1 MKYAKELEFFQKI
14 LDNYRINS
22 CIIADGD
29 TSYRMADRGLRD
41 SLGLSKDYDQLFCTH
56 HETLTENTIF
66 LLTDSFNCNYIFILL
81 PETDNKKTFIAG
93 PYIDREFT
101 QQMIIDA
108 TNQYDISP
116 VFSSQI
122 EKYYTTIPVYAD
134 KDIVSSLFISLAEL
148 LWGSMDN
155 FAVKDLSLIMPKKN
169 FPEIVE
175 HLGSRVDDPL
185 LAMQMLESRYE
196 GERKLMQAVSQGI
209 AHKAEQMISNS
220 SELML
225 EMRVEDPVRNMKN
238 YVIVANVLLRKA
250 VEQGGVHPFYIDGV
264 SSDFAKKVEKI
275 KSVQEGIDMM
285 HDMIYKYCA
294 LVKKYSMKNY
304 SLLVQKVITII
315 DSDLTADLSLSSQ
328 AEMLNVNA
336 SYLSTLFK
344 KEMGMTL
351 TEYVTKKRIEYAS
364 FLLTS
369 TNLQIQMVAQ
379 NCGIYDVNYFTKMFK
394 KHTGKTPKEYREASI
409 SF

>member
-1 MKYAKELEFFQKI
+1 MNYSKELEFFRK
-14 LDNYRINS
+14 LLENYRINS
-22 CIIADGD
+22 CIIPAGD
-29 TSYRMADRGLRD
+29 KSYRLADRGLRD
-41 SLGLSKDYDQLFCTH
+41 SLGLSEDYDQLFCTR
-56 HETLTENTIF
+56 HETLTENMIF
-66 LLTDSFNCNYIFILL
+66 KLTDSFNCNYIFILL
-81 PETDNKKTFIAG
+81 PESDNQETFIAG

-101 QQMIIDA
+101 QKMIVEA
-108 TNQYDISP
+108 SVQYDIP
-116 VFSSQI
+116 QQLQNQI
-122 EKYYTTIPVYAD
+122 QKYYTTVPVYAD
-134 KDIVSSLFISLAEL
+134 KDIISSLFNTFGET
-148 LWGSMDN
+148 LWGSMDK
-155 FAVKDLSLIMPKKN
+155 FTIKTLSLVSTDKK

-175 HLGSRVDDPL
+175 RLNTRIDDPL
-185 LAMQMLESRYE
+185 LAMRMLESRYE
-196 GERKLMQAVSQGI
+196 GEKKLMQAVSQGI

-275 KSVQEGIDMM
+275 KTVQEGVEMM

-294 LVKKYSMKNY
+294 LVKNHSMKNY

-315 DSDLTADLSLSSQ
+315 DSDLTADLSLHRQ

-344 KEMGMTL
+344 KETGMTL
-351 TEYVTKKRIEYAS
+351 TEYVSKKRVDHAA
-364 FLLTS
+364 FLLAS
-369 TNLQIQMVAQ
+369 TNMQIQNIAQ
-379 NCGIYDVNYFTKMFK
+379 HCGIFDVNYFTKIFK
-394 KHTGKTPKEYREASI
+394 KIKGKTPKEYREDATK
-409 SF
+409 F

>member
-1 MKYAKELEFFQKI
+1 MKYEKQLEFFQKI
-14 LDNYRINS
+14 LENYRINS
-22 CIIADGD
+22 CIITDGD
-29 TSYRMADRGLRD
+29 FSYRMADRGLRD
-41 SLGLSKDYDQLFCTH
+41 SLGLNEDYDQLFCTH

-66 LLTDSFNCNYIFILL
+66 LLTDSFSCNYIFIVL
-81 PETDNKKTFIAG
+81 PETDGEKTFIAG
-93 PYIDREFT
+93 PYIDRDFT
-101 QQMIIDA
+101 QKMVIDA
-108 TNQYDISP
+108 AKQYDISP
-116 VFSSQI
+116 ALCNQI
-122 EKYYTTIPVYAD
+122 EKYYTTVPVYAD
-134 KDIVSSLFISLAEL
+134 KDIVSSLFISLGEL
-148 LWGSMDN
+148 LWGSMEN
-155 FAVKDLSLIMPKKN
+155 FAVKALSLVAPERN

-175 HLGSRVDDPL
+175 RIGNHIDDPL

-225 EMRVEDPVRNMKN
+225 EMRVPDPVRNMKN

-250 VEQGGVHPFYIDGV
+250 VEQGSVHPFYIDGV
-264 SSDFAKKVEKI
+264 SSDFARKIEKI

-294 LVKKYSMKNY
+294 LVKNHSMKNY

-315 DSDLTADLSLSSQ
+315 DSDLTVDLSLHRQ

-344 KEMGMTL
+344 KETGMTL
-351 TEYVTKKRIEYAS
+351 TEYVTKKRLDHAA
-364 FLLTS
+364 FLLSS
-369 TNLQIQMVAQ
+369 TNLQIQTVAQ

-394 KHTGKTPKEYREASI
+394 KQTGKTPKEYRENALK
-409 SF
+409 F